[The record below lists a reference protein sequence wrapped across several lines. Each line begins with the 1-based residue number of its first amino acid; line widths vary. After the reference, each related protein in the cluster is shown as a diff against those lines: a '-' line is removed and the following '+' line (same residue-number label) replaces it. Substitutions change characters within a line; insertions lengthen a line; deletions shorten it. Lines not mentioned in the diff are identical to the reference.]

1 MTLRCLLKQWRFR
14 EVVTIQALFNA
25 TAELTFSVNIY
36 VFNDNGARTTLLSK
50 ALIGGGSWKEITYT
64 VAVSGV
70 ETATSFIVIEIGA
83 TTPSAT
89 NIFVTGQR
97 MNRGEFGLCSRAN
110 VFSYSE
116 TQRMKSDYS
125 YITP

>member
-1 MTLRCLLKQWRFR
+1 M
-14 EVVTIQALFNA
+14 VTIQALFNA

-36 VFNDNGARTTLLSK
+36 VFNDNGSRTTLLSK
-50 ALIGGGSWKEITYT
+50 TLIGGGSWKEITYT

-70 ETATSFIVIEIGA
+70 ETSTSFIAVEIGT
-83 TTPSAT
+83 TTPNDT
-89 NIFVTGQR
+89 NIFSTGHR
-97 MNRGEFGLCSRAN
+97 MNRGEFGLCARAN
-110 VFSYSE
+110 AFSYAE